1 MPKLLVIAA
10 VSLVPLA
17 TFADDAP
24 VPAPPPSV
32 QVNIYNNA
40 PAPAPVVAPVEPE
53 IVAAPGAVE
62 PVLAPTPPVDA
73 DPCARGWW
81 RYSASKRRGFLG
93 VGIAKGHMALDD
105 ETEGKQKA
113 LIVRAQGRRGFGLEL
128 ELARGQFG
136 DDTSRSA
143 GGSLF
148 KAFGKRRLMPY
159 VLVGGGRGEI
169 MRATGGED
177 RMRYVEAG
185 GGLMIK
191 LRRFAIG
198 VDVRRGSRRVDER
211 VEVAVP
217 AMDTAASVVVPTDDH
232 DRERYVRGRV
242 MALVTF

>member
-17 TFADDAP
+17 AFADEAT
-24 VPAPPPSV
+24 V

-40 PAPAPVVAPVEPE
+40 PAPAPAPAPVVAPEP
-53 IVAAPGAVE
+53 AAPIVTPSDVA
-62 PVLAPTPPVDA
+62 PVAPMIDA
-73 DPCARGWW
+73 DPCAHRWY
-81 RYSASKRRGFLG
+81 RYAGKRRGFLG
-93 VGIAKGHMALDD
+93 LGFAKGHMELED
-105 ETEGKQKA
+105 ETEGRQKS
-113 LIVRAQGRRGFGLEL
+113 LIVRAQGRRGFGVEL
-128 ELARGQFG
+128 ELARGQLG
-136 DDTSRSA
+136 EDNARSV
-143 GGSLF
+143 GGAVF

-169 MRATGGED
+169 ARATGGED
-177 RMRYVEAG
+177 RMGYVEAG
-185 GGLMIK
+185 GGLLLK

-211 VEVAVP
+211 AEAEPVMGTTSAVVMP
-217 AMDTAASVVVPTDDH
+217 AGDD